1 MLIKVNTTFMI
12 VFVST
17 ITFVLMGLTIGVIS
31 FPMQTAV
38 AFLDAPIP
46 PTTTSSNSTLSNA
59 TTSNISNSTG

>member
-1 MLIKVNTTFMI
+1 MLIKDNTTFMI

-17 ITFVLMGLTIGVIS
+17 ITFALMGLTIGVIS

-46 PTTTSSNSTLSNA
+46 PTTSSNSTLSNA
-59 TTSNISNSTG
+59 TASNISNSTG